1 MSLLTKQKQTHRH
14 KKQTVVTKKERR
26 WGRDKLG
33 VWDQEVQTTVHK
45 IDKQQG
51 PIVQHRKIYS
61 ITCNKTHEKIYSIYI
76 TESLCYTPEMK
87 IL

>member
-1 MSLLTKQKQTHRH
+1 MWKLKYDTNELIYEIETDSQTQR
-14 KKQTVVTKKERR
+14 KKKLMVIKG

-33 VWDQEVQTTVHK
+33 VSDQQIQTTIYK

-61 ITCNKTHEKIYSIYI
+61 ITYNKPHEKIYSIYN
-76 TESLCYTPEMK
+76 
-87 IL
+87 